1 MATEST
7 ITPET
12 SAEASPQEEETR
24 KLNDETFDTEADDS
38 ASEDED
44 EDDEQDELI
53 EGQDAATMDLLDE
66 LVELFVEKNGRE
78 PNQEEVAQW
87 IETFQSLQLDDIVGA
102 NDNTTEISDE
112 KARDDND
119 KTPVVGSE

>member
-1 MATEST
+1 MAFEST